1 MGEYKTPETNNE
13 DFDPTFDIYSI
24 VALAK
29 RLNITLDDMKEM
41 SFVSFFNI
49 VMASV
54 EENSNSAIIAKPNK
68 ISKIGVWGRSNLCL
82 NCNGEEIRIGPR
94 GYYEMSFDETLGLSS
109 FGVLA
114 ENESDFPFLIDYE
127 YILS

>member
-1 MGEYKTPETNNE
+1 VGEYKTPETNNA

-54 EENSNSAIIAKPNK
+54 EEKSNSASQN
-68 ISKIGVWGRSNLCL
+68 
-82 NCNGEEIRIGPR
+82 
-94 GYYEMSFDETLGLSS
+94 D
-109 FGVLA
+109 
-114 ENESDFPFLIDYE
+114 IDM
-127 YILS
+127 LFS